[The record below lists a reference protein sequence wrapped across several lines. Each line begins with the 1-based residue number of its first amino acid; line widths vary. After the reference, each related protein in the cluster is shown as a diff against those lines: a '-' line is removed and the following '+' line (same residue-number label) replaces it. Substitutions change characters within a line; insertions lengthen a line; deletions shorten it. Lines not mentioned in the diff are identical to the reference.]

1 MKLKELA
8 YITRYSVRIKIMTRK
23 QSQRGK
29 HAEW

>member
-8 YITRYSVRIKIMTRK
+8 YITRYSVGIITMTRK

-29 HAEW
+29 HAE